1 MASNIHPQ
9 AFVHPN
15 AKVGNNCKIGPF
27 CTISEHAE
35 IGDNCYLQSH
45 VVIDGRT
52 KIGDN
57 CKIYAFA
64 SIGSQ
69 SQDLKFK
76 EGNITYTE
84 VGSNTIIREYVTIH
98 SGTDDGTI
106 TKVGSN
112 CALLALSHVGHNT
125 IVGDHVVLSHN
136 ATLAGHVTVSDHANI
151 GGLSAVH
158 QFCNVGKNAMIA
170 GMARVVQDVLPY
182 TICEGAPGS
191 CRIVNKIGMDRAGY
205 SKDEIRNANE
215 AFKILFKRGN
225 TVEQALTLL
234 KDEFSDSPVIDNIV
248 NFCEKSE
255 RGLARPK

>member
-1 MASNIHPQ
+1 MASDIHPQ
-9 AFVHPN
+9 AFVHPD
-15 AKVGNNCKIGPF
+15 AKIGDNCKIGPF
-27 CTISEHAE
+27 CTISENAV

-45 VVIDGRT
+45 VVIDGNT

-76 EGNITYTE
+76 EGNVTYTE
-84 VGSNTIIREYVTIH
+84 VGDNTIIREYVTIH

-136 ATLAGHVTVSDHANI
+136 ATLAGHVIVDDHVVI
-151 GGLSAVH
+151 SGLSAIH
-158 QFCNVGKNAMIA
+158 QFCKVGKNSFVA

-182 TICEGAPGS
+182 TICEGSPGG
-191 CRIVNKIGMDRAGY
+191 CRIINKIGMERSGYDKEDVRA
-205 SKDEIRNANE
+205 ALE
-215 AFKILFKRGN
+215 AYKIIFKRKL
-225 TVEQALTLL
+225 TLDQAVEQLNEM
-234 KDEFSDSPVIDNIV
+234 KSDKSVIKNIV
-248 NFCEKSE
+248 EFCKNSE
-255 RGLARPK
+255 RGLARPQ